1 MAKGIQN
8 VEYVRQGSEV
18 TVRDQPNWSFIYQTS
33 TVINPEYFVGDR
45 VVLPDGRVFR
55 YSKAAATCDP
65 EFGAYTGLKT
75 ITNAVAPAQSVING
89 PIINQ
94 FGTNATI
101 VAGAVGSNVVTITVG
116 AGDGS
121 LGTGAVAVDE
131 LRGGYIV
138 VGNGANQH
146 PQNRGIIGNT
156 VVAAGGGTCDVYLDA
171 GLVTAV
177 TVATTNIEAFLP
189 PYANMK
195 GDQAGGAYVTFLGIP
210 AVRAT
215 VGQYFWLQTW
225 GPTWVTSDGLT
236 ADDANDRTVY
246 FATNGSLKSRTEVA
260 GDLYQP
266 AGVVMDASSAGASNA
281 PFVMLQISI

>member
-1 MAKGIQN
+1 MTKGIWD

-18 TVRDQPNWSFIYQTS
+18 TVANQPNWDFLYRAS
-33 TVINPEYFVGDR
+33 TVIDPRYNVGDR
-45 VVLPDGRVFR
+45 CVTPDGRVFR

-75 ITNAVAPAQSVING
+75 VTNAVAPAQSVISG
-89 PIINQ
+89 PILNQ
-94 FGTNATI
+94 LGSSVTQT
-101 VAGAVGSNVVTITVG
+101 AGQVGVNVVTMTMA

-121 LGTGAVAVDE
+121 LGTGVVAADE

-138 VGNGANQH
+138 IGNGVNQH
-146 PQNRGIIGNT
+146 PQMRGIIGNSA
-156 VVAAGGGTCDVYLDA
+156 VAAGGGSCDVYLDA
-171 GLVTAV
+171 SIVTAV
-177 TVATTNIEAFLP
+177 TVGTTNIETFLN

-195 GDQAGGAYVTFLGIP
+195 GDQAGSAYVTFLGVP
-210 AVRAT
+210 AIRAT
-215 VGQYFWLQTW
+215 VGQFFWLQTW
-225 GPTWVTSDGLT
+225 GPCWVTSDGLT